1 MLQQSQLPR
10 VLANYPRDPNNGAIL
25 KSTDYGQTFTTVTL
39 PFKVGGNMPGRGMGE
54 RLAIDPNKGSIL
66 FLGARSGNG
75 LWKSTDY
82 GSTWAKVTAFPNAGT
97 NICSSLRG

>member
-1 MLQQSQLPR
+1 M
-10 VLANYPRDPNNGAIL
+10 LANYPRDPNNGAIL
-25 KSTDYGQTFTTVTL
+25 KSSDYGQTFTTVTL